1 MRLHHT
7 LHNME
12 DGVMR
17 HTISVLV
24 ENKSGVLARV
34 AGLFSGRGYNIDSL
48 NVAETEDATVS
59 RMTIA
64 ARGDDRILEQIT
76 KQLNRLV
83 DVIKVSDLTCEDHVE
98 RELVLVKVSALAKN
112 RSEII
117 QIADIFRANIVDVS
131 HETLIILVV
140 GDAGKTAAMI
150 NMLRP
155 YGIKEIAR
163 SGSVAISRSK

>member
-1 MRLHHT
+1 
-7 LHNME
+7 
-12 DGVMR
+12 MR

-48 NVAETEDATVS
+48 NVAETEDSTVS
-59 RMTIA
+59 RMTII

-76 KQLNRLV
+76 KHLNKLI
-83 DVIKVSDLTCEDHVE
+83 DVIKVSDLTSEEHVE
-98 RELVLVKVSALAKN
+98 RESVLIKVSAQAKD

-117 QIADIFRANIVDVS
+117 QISNIFRANIVDVS
-131 HETLIILVV
+131 HEALVIAV
-140 GDAGKTAAMI
+140 TGNEDKIAAMI

-163 SGSVAISRSK
+163 SGQVAISRGR

>member
-1 MRLHHT
+1 
-7 LHNME
+7 
-12 DGVMR
+12 MR

-59 RMTIA
+59 RMTIV

-83 DVIKVSDLTCEDHVE
+83 DVIKVSDLTSEDHVE
-98 RELVLVKVSALAKN
+98 RELVLIKVSAQARD

-117 QIADIFRANIVDVS
+117 QIADIFRANIVDVNP
-131 HETLIILVV
+131 ETLVIAVT
-140 GDAGKTAAMI
+140 GDEGKIAAMI

-163 SGSVAISRSK
+163 SGEVAISRGR

>member
-1 MRLHHT
+1 
-7 LHNME
+7 
-12 DGVMR
+12 MR

-48 NVAETEDATVS
+48 NVAETEDPTIS
-59 RMTIA
+59 RMTIV

-76 KQLNRLV
+76 KQLNRLI
-83 DVIKVSDLTCEDHVE
+83 DTIKVTDLTSEEHVE
-98 RELVLVKVSALAKN
+98 RELVLVKVSATAKA

-117 QIADIFRANIVDVS
+117 QISDIFRANIVDVS
-131 HETLIILVV
+131 HETLVISVT
-140 GDAGKTAAMI
+140 GDGDKVNAMI
-150 NMLRP
+150 DMLRP

-163 SGSVAISRSK
+163 SGKVAILRGK

>member
-1 MRLHHT
+1 MK
-7 LHNME
+7 
-12 DGVMR
+12 

-48 NVAETEDATVS
+48 NVAETEDATIS

-83 DVIKVSDLTCEDHVE
+83 DVIKVSDLTSEDHVE
-98 RELVLVKVSALAKN
+98 RELVMLKVSAQPGI

-117 QIADIFRANIVDVS
+117 HIADIFRANIVDVS
-131 HETLIILVV
+131 QEALIIAVT
-140 GDAGKTAAMI
+140 GDEDKITAMI
-150 NMLRP
+150 NIMRP

-163 SGSVAISRSK
+163 SGKVAISRGK

>member
-1 MRLHHT
+1 
-7 LHNME
+7 
-12 DGVMR
+12 MR

-48 NVAETEDATVS
+48 NVAETEDPSVS
-59 RMTIA
+59 RMTIV

-83 DVIKVSDLTCEDHVE
+83 DVIKVSDLTTEEHVE
-98 RELVLVKVSALAKN
+98 RELVLIKVSAQAKN

-131 HETLIILVV
+131 HESLVISVTGDEDKVNALIS
-140 GDAGKTAAMI
+140 
-150 NMLRP
+150 MLRP
-155 YGIKEIAR
+155 YGIREIAR
-163 SGSVAISRSK
+163 SGKVVVTRGR

>member
-1 MRLHHT
+1 
-7 LHNME
+7 
-12 DGVMR
+12 MR

-48 NVAETEDATVS
+48 NVSEAEDPTMS
-59 RMTIA
+59 RMTIV

-76 KQLNRLV
+76 KQLNRLI
-83 DVIKVSDLTCEDHVE
+83 DTIKVTDLTDEEHVE
-98 RELVLVKVSALAKN
+98 RELVLIKVSATSKT

-117 QIADIFRANIVDVS
+117 QISDIFRANIVDVS
-131 HETLIILVV
+131 LETLVISVT
-140 GDAGKTAAMI
+140 GDADKINAMI
-150 NMLRP
+150 DMLRP

-163 SGSVAISRSK
+163 SGQVAIPRGK

>member
-1 MRLHHT
+1 
-7 LHNME
+7 
-12 DGVMR
+12 MR

-59 RMTIA
+59 RMTIV

-83 DVIKVSDLTCEDHVE
+83 DVIKVSDLTSENHVD
-98 RELVLVKVSALAKN
+98 RELVMIKVSAQPGT

-117 QIADIFRANIVDVS
+117 HIADIFRANIVDVS
-131 HETLIILVV
+131 HETLIIRVT
-140 GDAGKTAAMI
+140 GDEDKIEAMI
-150 NMLRP
+150 NILSP

-163 SGSVAISRSK
+163 SGKVAIARGR

>member
-1 MRLHHT
+1 
-7 LHNME
+7 
-12 DGVMR
+12 MR
-17 HTISVLV
+17 HTISVSV

-48 NVAETEDATVS
+48 NVAETEDTTVS
-59 RMTIA
+59 RMTIV

-83 DVIKVSDLTCEDHVE
+83 DVIKVSDMTSEDHVE
-98 RELVLVKVSALAKN
+98 RELVLIKVSAQAKN

-117 QIADIFRANIVDVS
+117 QIAGIFRANIVDVS
-131 HETLIILVV
+131 HEALIIAVT
-140 GDAGKTAAMI
+140 GDEDKIAAMI

-163 SGSVAISRSK
+163 SGMVAISRGR

>member
-1 MRLHHT
+1 M
-7 LHNME
+7 
-12 DGVMR
+12 MR

-59 RMTIA
+59 RMTIV
-64 ARGDDRILEQIT
+64 ARGDDRVLEQIT

-83 DVIKVSDLTCEDHVE
+83 DVIKVTDLTSEDHVD
-98 RELVLVKVSALAKN
+98 RELVMIKVSAQPGN

-117 QIADIFRANIVDVS
+117 HIADIFRANIVDVS
-131 HETLIILVV
+131 HETLIIRVT
-140 GDAGKTAAMI
+140 GDEDKIEAMI
-150 NMLRP
+150 NILGP

-163 SGSVAISRSK
+163 SGKVAIARGK

>member
-1 MRLHHT
+1 
-7 LHNME
+7 
-12 DGVMR
+12 MR

-34 AGLFSGRGYNIDSL
+34 ADLFSGRGYNIDSL

-59 RMTIA
+59 RMTIV

-76 KQLNRLV
+76 KQLNRLI
-83 DVIKVSDLTCEDHVE
+83 DTIKVTDLTSEEHVE
-98 RELVLVKVSALAKN
+98 REMVLIKVSATSKN

-117 QIADIFRANIVDVS
+117 QISDIFRSNIVDVS
-131 HETLIILVV
+131 HETLVIAVT
-140 GDAGKTAAMI
+140 GDEDKVNAMI
-150 NMLRP
+150 DMLRP

-163 SGSVAISRSK
+163 SGKVAISRGK